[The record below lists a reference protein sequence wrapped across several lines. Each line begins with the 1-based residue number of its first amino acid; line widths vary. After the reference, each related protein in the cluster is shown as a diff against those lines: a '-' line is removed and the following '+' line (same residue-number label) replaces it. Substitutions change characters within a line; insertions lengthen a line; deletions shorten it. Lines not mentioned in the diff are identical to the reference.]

1 MSNTLVELRQ
11 QIDEIDKALLDLVKM
26 RLNLSHE
33 VIAAK
38 TADSPVYRP
47 AREALLMQKLLLQL
61 NGEFE
66 KEVISKLWR
75 LLLAASVHSQRPD
88 FKIVSLSGLEDFTNQ
103 FSVGFLKFEI
113 CQTEEELITNLSNNK
128 ADIAFLPFKH
138 LSKISKFLGEETGLY
153 LNHKLDDVAIICKNT
168 PEETGSDVS
177 VFKDINLPFSNIIEK
192 QGFALNSDDKHVFI
206 GGWVNI

>member
-113 CQTEEELITNLSNNK
+113 C
-128 ADIAFLPFKH
+128 H
-138 LSKISKFLGEETGLY
+138 LNG
-153 LNHKLDDVAIICKNT
+153 
-168 PEETGSDVS
+168 
-177 VFKDINLPFSNIIEK
+177 
-192 QGFALNSDDKHVFI
+192 
-206 GGWVNI
+206 